1 MVDSDEKRAIH
12 LLYSAVHQAHKQA
25 PSMFTV
31 QQCNVIL
38 TAIMSGQAHSWR
50 VVGITPAALDQF
62 AAAGFHSRSGQG
74 ITRAHLQP
82 RIETVRKL
90 LLPDEPLSEENFFE
104 TWLAADRT
112 ILCAKGENKHSP
124 PECIPVENEDG
135 TLFSCKRVVGWHHRN
150 KEREFLR
157 KLFESRG

>member
-1 MVDSDEKRAIH
+1 MMDSDEKRAIH

-50 VVGITPAALDQF
+50 VVGITPAALEEF
-62 AAAGFHSRSGQG
+62 AAAGFHSKSGQG
-74 ITRAHLQP
+74 ITRGHLQP

-90 LLPDEPLSEENFFE
+90 LLPDEPLSEEDFFE

-112 ILCAKGENKHSP
+112 VLCAKGENNTPFPSTYRSRTGRSSLA
-124 PECIPVENEDG
+124 ENWWDG
-135 TLFSCKRVVGWHHRN
+135 TMETKSGSF
-150 KEREFLR
+150 
-157 KLFESRG
+157 